1 MNYCPQVA
9 LNDNEESLCTAVEI
23 LPPMIRPVPEPAEF
37 SKENNPFIYFDL
49 ESTGLARNSHIT
61 QIAAV
66 CGNEK
71 FSQYVMPKVPMT
83 SKAAEVTGLDL
94 INGKMYCHGNEVNAV
109 KLSAAADALLF
120 FFYEVSIK
128 SCFNRS

>member
-23 LPPMIRPVPEPAEF
+23 PPPIIRPVPEPAEF
-37 SKENNPFIYFDL
+37 PKERY
-49 ESTGLARNSHIT
+49 GLARNSHIT

-83 SKAAEVTGLDL
+83 SKAAEVTGIDP
-94 INGKMYCHGNEVNAV
+94 INGKMY
-109 KLSAAADALLF
+109 
-120 FFYEVSIK
+120 
-128 SCFNRS
+128 